1 MSDNDET
8 VSQLSSEMSRTGND
22 AGIDDVPIW
31 IILVSVA
38 VGIAVVTLIALS
50 LWKLGFF
57 RRNRLSDDVMISAK
71 VTNSG
76 YQRTRTDD
84 YIS

>member
-1 MSDNDET
+1 
-8 VSQLSSEMSRTGND
+8 
-22 AGIDDVPIW
+22 
-31 IILVSVA
+31 VSVA
-38 VGIAVVTLIALS
+38 VGLTVVTLIALT

-57 RRNRLSDDVMISAK
+57 RRNRLADDVMISAK